1 MRSRFLILFV
11 ETNQFMFANFGR
23 GSYSISFIYD
33 KKQKEYFAF
42 YTGSRPDSGRVIG
55 WFMPIA
61 ADGDNLFSVL
71 DVSSVLSYKKM
82 KKEGNLP
89 ENWELPEKLK
99 GVQEEDNPIIIKY
112 SIKTPILDSY
122 SNDKVVH

>member
-1 MRSRFLILFV
+1 
-11 ETNQFMFANFGR
+11 MFANFGR
-23 GSYSISFIYD
+23 GSYGIISFIYD

-42 YTGSRPDSGRVIG
+42 YTGSRPDSGKVIG
-55 WFMPIA
+55 WLRPIA

-82 KKEGNLP
+82 KNEGTLP

-99 GVQEEDNPIIIKY
+99 GIQEEDNPIIIKY